1 MPQGKGTYGSTRGR
15 PPKGRYKEG
24 GWTWKKLQANADELL
39 DKAKSIAS
47 RRTKKGPV
55 LVGNKDMVE
64 ARKTKTETKFL
75 KGPEEKPKKDGAK
88 PKKAKAK
95 PKKAEKSKD
104 KPKKKFD
111 YRNKMATQMS
121 HKKAV
126 KNARGRTASEIANDP
141 SFYKNTSKGKYL
153 RGIHK
158 GLNKKKLSSGGYI
171 GAFRGQKGTSAD
183 AINRKPSTKIS
194 AGNKWN

>member
-1 MPQGKGTYGSTRGR
+1 MPQGKGTYGSKRGR

-24 GWTWKKLQANADELL
+24 GWTWKKLQANAENLL
-39 DKAKSIAS
+39 DKAKNIAGK
-47 RRTKKGPV
+47 RTRSGPV
-55 LVGNKDMVE
+55 LVGNKDMVA
-64 ARKTKTETKFL
+64 ARNNTETKPKPKPKTETKS
-75 KGPEEKPKKDGAK
+75 KPK
-88 PKKAKAK
+88 PKT
-95 PKKAEKSKD
+95 ETKS

-121 HKKAV
+121 YRKAV

-141 SFYKNTSKGKYL
+141 AFFSNTSKGKYL

-158 GLNKKKLSSGGYI
+158 GLNKKKLSGGGYI
-171 GAFRGQKGTSAD
+171 GAFIGQKGTSAD

-194 AGNKWN
+194 SGNKWN